1 MSEEN
6 NVTKEEKDK
15 SEGVGTISRRD
26 FAVGSL
32 TTVAG
37 LGATTR
43 IIKAQTQRVADA
55 LEDLHLSVKGTLPPV
70 TVSAEQAESMFPVD
84 RHPKIPTM
92 DKPLI
97 VLCSCPGWQ
106 VGGKRYPAV
115 PFTIEAQAQE
125 LADSIKAGAVAIHVH
140 PRNPKTGLAMIS
152 GALLKTVLDAT
163 FDKVGDCVTFSHTW
177 YPKGNGVLDYV
188 TETKDLLEWG
198 QGNKYCQGSV
208 VLPFQ
213 AAGRAEVDKGLR
225 FLEANGV
232 KPLIEFYDTSAQ
244 VHFKELIDE
253 GAVKQKPLHFVVNLG
268 KHDATAIHQ
277 DPGSYLNAI
286 ANLDIVKRTFPDSI
300 YGWRTGG
307 RNWLPI
313 AIMGMMM
320 GVDSVQCGIEDA
332 YWRWP
337 HRDELIPKASE
348 RVKWIVE
355 IANILGRRVVT
366 DPNEARKL
374 SGIKLTSKMA

>member
-1 MSEEN
+1 MSEDE
-6 NVTKEEKDK
+6 KKEYLEEKDK
-15 SEGVGTISRRD
+15 SEGFGSISRRD
-26 FAVGSL
+26 FAISSIGS
-32 TTVAG
+32 VAM
-37 LGATTR
+37 LGATSR
-43 IIKAQTQRVADA
+43 LIRAQTQRAAEIYDQLA
-55 LEDLHLSVKGTLPPV
+55 VKGTLPPIAI
-70 TVSAEQAESMFPVD
+70 SAEQAESMFPVD
-84 RHPKIPTM
+84 KAPRIPTM
-92 DKPLI
+92 DRPLV

-115 PFTIEAQAQE
+115 PFSVQDQAQE
-125 LADSIKAGAVAIHVH
+125 LADSVKAGAAAIHVH
-140 PRNPKTGLAMIS
+140 PRDPQSGLAQIS
-152 GALLKTVLDAT
+152 CALLKEVLDRT

-213 AAGRAEVDKGLR
+213 AAGKAEVEKGLK
-225 FLEANGV
+225 FMEANGV

-244 VHFKELIDE
+244 THFKEFFDNGTIST
-253 GAVKQKPLHFVVNLG
+253 KPWNIIVNLG

-286 ANLDIVKRTFPDSI
+286 ANLDIVKKTFPDSI

-348 RVKWIVE
+348 SVKWIVE

-366 DPNEARKL
+366 DPKEARAIC
-374 SGIKLTSKMA
+374 GIKLTSKFA